1 MHTTPRASRRRH
13 VLLAAGAALALASF
27 GLLTVGPARPVQ
39 AAPAPPPGFSTVWS
53 DDFSG
58 AAGTLPS
65 SANWLFDTGTGY
77 PGGADHWGT
86 GEIETM
92 TNSTNNVYLDGNG
105 HLAIRPVRDDAG
117 NWTSARIETQRTDF
131 QPPPGGV
138 LRVEASLQQPNVTSG
153 NGLGYWPAFWMLGA
167 PARPVGATNWPS
179 IGEIDIMEDINGRS
193 SEFATLHCGSNP
205 GGPCNE
211 TTGIGSGE
219 RACSG
224 CQAGFHSYAME
235 LDYGTS
241 PQQIRWYLDGNNV
254 FTVNANQV
262 DQTTWNNATQ
272 HGFFLVLNVAMGGGF
287 PAAFGGGPTAATVS
301 GQPMLV
307 DHVSVSTRGGGTTAP
322 PTTTTVPSGGTSAYS
337 TIQAEGAS
345 QTSGAN
351 AQSTT
356 DNGGGQ
362 ELARLGNGAWAKY
375 PDVDFGAT
383 PATQFHGRVASGAA
397 GGVSGLVEVRLD
409 SLANAPVGSFAV
421 ANTGGWQS
429 WRTIPANIAPTT
441 GVHTVYLT
449 FTSGQPAPFVS
460 LNWFD
465 FGR

>member
-1 MHTTPRASRRRH
+1 MHSMPRVSRRWRA
-13 VLLAAGAALALASF
+13 LLAAGAALGLASF
-27 GLLTVGPARPVQ
+27 GLLTAGPAQQVH
-39 AAPAPPPGFSTVWS
+39 AAPAGPTGFATVWS
-53 DDFSG
+53 DDFTG
-58 AAGTLPS
+58 PAGTLPS

-86 GEIETM
+86 GEVETM

-105 HLAIRPVRDDAG
+105 HLAIRPVRDGAG

-138 LRVEASLQQPNVTSG
+138 LRVQASIQQPNVNTG

-167 PARPVGATNWPS
+167 PARPAGATNWPS

-211 TTGIGSGE
+211 TTGVGSGE
-219 RACSG
+219 HGCSG
-224 CQAGFHSYAME
+224 CQTGFHSYAME
-235 LDYGTS
+235 LDYGAS
-241 PQQIRWYLDGNNV
+241 PQQIRWYLDGNNF

-262 DQTTWNNATQ
+262 DQATWNNATQ
-272 HGFFLVLNVAMGGGF
+272 HGFFVILNVAIGGGF

-307 DHVSVSTRGGGTTAP
+307 DDVSVSTRSGGTT
-322 PTTTTVPSGGTSAYS
+322 TTTPSPPGGGTSAYS
-337 TIQAEGAS
+337 TIQAETAD
-345 QTSGAN
+345 QTSGGS

-356 DNGGGQ
+356 DSGGGQ
-362 ELARLGNGAWAKY
+362 ELTRLGNGAWARY
-375 PDVDFGAT
+375 QDVDFGAT
-383 PATQFHGRVASGAA
+383 PATQFRGRVASGAA
-397 GGVSGLVEVRLD
+397 GGVSGLVEVRVDNLTR
-409 SLANAPVGSFAV
+409 APVGSFAV
-421 ANTGGWQS
+421 ADTGGWQS

-465 FGR
+465 FAH

>member
-1 MHTTPRASRRRH
+1 MHAISRASRRWRA
-13 VLLAAGAALALASF
+13 LLAAGAAAAVVPA
-27 GLLTVGPARPVQ
+27 GLLTAGQDRPAH
-39 AAPAPPPGFSTVWS
+39 AAPAPPSGFTTIWS
-53 DDFSG
+53 DDFDG
-58 AAGTLPS
+58 AGGTLPS

-86 GEIETM
+86 GEVETM
-92 TNSTNNVYLDGNG
+92 TNSPNNVSLDGNG
-105 HLAIRPVRDDAG
+105 HLAIRPVRDASG

-138 LRVEASLQQPNVTSG
+138 LRVEASIQQPNVNTT

-193 SEFATLHCGSNP
+193 SEFGTFHCGTDP
-205 GGPCNE
+205 GGPCDE

-219 RACSG
+219 RGCAG
-224 CQAGFHSYAME
+224 CQTGFHTYAME
-235 LDYGTS
+235 LDYSTN
-241 PQQIRWYLDGNNV
+241 PQQIRWYLDGNNF

-272 HGFFLVLNVAMGGGF
+272 HGFFVILNVAMGGGF
-287 PAAFGGGPTAATVS
+287 PAAFGGGPTSATVS

-307 DHVSVSTRGGGTTAP
+307 DYVSVATKGGSGGTT
-322 PTTTTVPSGGTSAYS
+322 TTTAPSSGTTSAYG
-337 TIQAEGAS
+337 TIQAESAS
-345 QTSGAN
+345 QTSGLATE
-351 AQSTT
+351 STMDT
-356 DNGGGQ
+356 SGGQ
-362 ELARLGNGAWAKY
+362 DLGQLANGAWAEY
-375 PDVDFGAT
+375 PNVDFGAT

-409 SLANAPVGSFAV
+409 RRDSAPIGSFAV

-429 WRTIPANIAPTT
+429 WRTIPANIAATT

-465 FGR
+465 FAH